1 MSACKGMNCGCTD
14 GVSHSVECRAEY
26 AAVIS
31 QVSARAECVACEGKP
46 QAPNL
51 PCALCG
57 GTVTAT
63 HARGGSE
70 C

>member
-26 AAVIS
+26 QAVLD
-31 QVSARAECVACEGKP
+31 RLTAEHERLGLYED
-46 QAPNL
+46 APTV
-51 PCALCG
+51 
-57 GTVTAT
+57 TVTAT